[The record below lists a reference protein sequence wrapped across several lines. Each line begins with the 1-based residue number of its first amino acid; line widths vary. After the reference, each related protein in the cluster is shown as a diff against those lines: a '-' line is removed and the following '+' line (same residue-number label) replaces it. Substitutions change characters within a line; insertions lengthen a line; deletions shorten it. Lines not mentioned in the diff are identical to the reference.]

1 MKRIILIFCLVS
13 LAVLPATAKRSKVLE
28 YGSPESVGMN
38 GEYLNRTIDSIA
50 NASIESRCFPGC
62 QILVARKGKIVFH
75 KSYGHHTM
83 AKERLVENNHLYD
96 MASCTKVMAATICL
110 MRLVEQKKLDLDK
123 PISLYLEEF
132 KGSNKEDLTLRE
144 ILTHQAGL
152 RNESFGKMFLDK
164 EKQPL
169 AKYFSKTQSE
179 EFPYQVGDNLYAS
192 KGIYDYVLGRIVK
205 QKLGEKKFR
214 YSCFNWHLANILVER
229 VTGRNYEDYLYEEFY
244 QPLGVKDAMYN
255 PRRKY
260 DLSQIVPTGFDKRYH
275 RGATHGYVHDTA
287 AGMLAG
293 VSGNAGLFANSES
306 LAPILQMLLNGG
318 EYNGVRYFK
327 RKTVK
332 EWTSCQYPENGNH
345 RGLGFDKRRLNDN
358 VPLAER
364 TTKPY
369 YYAPSASYQSYGHSG
384 HTGTMV
390 WADPKED
397 LLIVFLSNRVATPN
411 RNIYFKVN
419 PSTKCHEAA
428 YEAIRQYKRK

>member
-1 MKRIILIFCLVS
+1 MKRIIFILCLVS
-13 LAVLPATAKRSKVLE
+13 LALLPATAKRSKVLE

-83 AKERLVENNHLYD
+83 AKERLVENSHLYD

-144 ILTHQAGL
+144 ILTHQSGL

-358 VPLAER
+358 IPLAER

-419 PSTKCHEAA
+419 PRTKCHEAA

>member
-1 MKRIILIFCLVS
+1 MVALLPVS
-13 LAVLPATAKRSKVLE
+13 AKQSKPLE
-28 YGSPESVGMN
+28 YASPESVGMN

-50 NASIESRCFPGC
+50 NASIANRCFPGC
-62 QILVARKGKIVFH
+62 QILVARKGKIVLH
-75 KSYGHHTM
+75 KSYGYHTL
-83 AKERLVENNHLYD
+83 KNDRPVENHHLYD

-144 ILTHQAGL
+144 ILTHQSGL
-152 RNESFGKMFLDK
+152 RNESFTKMFLGKD
-164 EKQPL
+164 KQPL
-169 AKYFSKTQSE
+169 PKYFSKTQSD
-179 EFPYQVGDNLYAS
+179 EFPYLCGNELYAS
-192 KGIYDYVLGRIVK
+192 KDIYDYVLGRIVK
-205 QKLGEKKFR
+205 QKPGEKKFR
-214 YSCFNWHLANILVER
+214 YSCFNWHLAGILVER
-229 VTGRNYEDYLYEEFY
+229 LTGRNYEDYLYEEFY
-244 QPLGVKDAMYN
+244 KPLGLKDAMYN

-275 RGATHGYVHDTA
+275 RGATHGFVHDTA

-332 EWTSCQYPENGNH
+332 EWTSCQYPKNDNH

-358 VPLAER
+358 LPLAER

-369 YYAPSASYQSYGHSG
+369 YYAPSASKQSFGHSG

-397 LLIVFLSNRVATPN
+397 LLIVFLSNRVAMPN
-411 RNIYFKVN
+411 KNIYFKLN
-419 PSTKCHEAA
+419 PRTKCHEAA